1 MSSLNAN
8 PRSIGYWLIR
18 MFCAGGAAA
27 INQWF
32 RPSVSTK
39 IRRLIYVPEGQRTL
53 AGGGAQRN
61 HGKRHNRGLR
71 ALEGRRTK
79 VGSAANLG
87 PASLPGREIVFG
99 QFRWLRCAPPPANV
113 RCASGAKNCVG
124 ALGWRHRLISVAH
137 RALKNPPAGLLA
149 RARIGLFTVLLLV
162 VFSASCRQ
170 DMQDQPK
177 YKPLAPSSFF
187 SDGKSARQLVE
198 GTAPYS
204 PEGKAA
210 PPITDQSKMTTLPFN
225 LTPQVM
231 DRGQGR
237 FNIYCSPCHGRLG
250 YGNGMV
256 VQRGFRAPPSF
267 HIDRLRQAP
276 VGHFYGVMADGFGAM
291 PSYADKVA
299 PDDRW
304 AVAAYIRALQLSQHA
319 TINDAPPEERAKLQS
334 GGQKQ

>member
-1 MSSLNAN
+1 MSRVNRSYGATETGRRGDMAIGGETGAQKNNAFSPS
-8 PRSIGYWLIR
+8 PR
-18 MFCAGGAAA
+18 
-27 INQWF
+27 
-32 RPSVSTK
+32 RPVAPSP
-39 IRRLIYVPEGQRTL
+39 RRLVAVAIP
-53 AGGGAQRN
+53 
-61 HGKRHNRGLR
+61 
-71 ALEGRRTK
+71 
-79 VGSAANLG
+79 
-87 PASLPGREIVFG
+87 
-99 QFRWLRCAPPPANV
+99 
-113 RCASGAKNCVG
+113 
-124 ALGWRHRLISVAH
+124 LILFAVA
-137 RALKNPPAGLLA
+137 
-149 RARIGLFTVLLLV
+149 
-162 VFSASCRQ
+162 CRQ

-177 YKPLAPSSFF
+177 YKPLAPSRFF
-187 SDGKSARQLVE
+187 SDGKSARQLVA

-204 PEGKAA
+204 PEGKAT
-210 PPITDQSKMTTLPFN
+210 PPMTDVSKMTALPFA

-256 VQRGFRAPPSF
+256 VQRGFRAPPSY

-276 VGHFYGVMADGFGAM
+276 LGHFYGVMTDGFGAM

-319 TINDAPPEERAKLQS
+319 TINEAPPEERAKLQS